1 MEEIEATEEHNE
13 ILERIVL
20 NSMRVVS
27 GEHADK
33 VETILSSGQS
43 AGEGLSNAIT
53 FVLQAVI
60 GGLQKKD
67 IEVTPEIVM
76 SENGAASQV
85 TQLLV
90 MMIGASGRDI
100 TPNEIQQAM
109 SVGIQNLAV
118 KQRRQGRPDEGQP
131 PEGGPPQGQ
140 PPMQEGAP
148 QGGPPPQQPPQGQP
162 PQSAAPP
169 QQPPGPPGGDGGMLP
184 PQPGAR

>member
-20 NSMRVVS
+20 NAMRVVS
-27 GEHADK
+27 GEHAGK

-109 SVGIQNLAV
+109 SVGIQNLGV

-131 PEGGPPQGQ
+131 PEQGQ
-140 PPMQEGAP
+140 PPMQEGA
-148 QGGPPPQQPPQGQP
+148 PPQQPPQGQP
-162 PQSAAPP
+162 PQQSPVP
-169 QQPPGPPGGDGGMLP
+169 QGGGGMLP